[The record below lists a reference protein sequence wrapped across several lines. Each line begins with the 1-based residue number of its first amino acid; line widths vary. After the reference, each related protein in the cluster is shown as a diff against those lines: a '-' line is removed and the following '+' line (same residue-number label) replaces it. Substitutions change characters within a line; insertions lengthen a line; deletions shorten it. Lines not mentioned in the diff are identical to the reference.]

1 MPRKLTAYH
10 LFMQQKMR
18 EIKAANPS
26 MKQKDVMRAA
36 AAAYRSG
43 KGLVL
48 HR

>member
-1 MPRKLTAYH
+1 MPRKLTAYN
-10 LFMQQKMR
+10 LFMQQKKR

-26 MKQKDVMRAA
+26 MKQRDVMRAA
-36 AAAYRSG
+36 AVSYRSG